1 MGVAQ
6 KSQKKKK
13 KNLEEKHR
21 TLFDINGSNIFL
33 DPSSKV
39 KKIKAKISKWDLI
52 KPKSFC
58 TAKETTDKMKRQH
71 TEWKKIF
78 ANDMMVNIC
87 CYWLGC
93 TITYCD
99 ESHISSYF
107 WQVLLGIIIRY
118 LFSDLQ
124 YFLENLVCCQVPAL
138 LRIMLSK
145 LMLKMYVCA
154 IIALCNAN
162 NLIKI

>member
-1 MGVAQ
+1 MGVAL

-78 ANDMMVNIC
+78 ANDMTDKGLIS
-87 CYWLGC
+87 
-93 TITYCD
+93 TIYKHTT
-99 ESHISSYF
+99 EHQKQIS
-107 WQVLLGIIIRY
+107 
-118 LFSDLQ
+118 
-124 YFLENLVCCQVPAL
+124 
-138 LRIMLSK
+138 
-145 LMLKMYVCA
+145 
-154 IIALCNAN
+154 
-162 NLIKI
+162 

>member
-1 MGVAQ
+1 MIQQFHFWAYTQ
-6 KSQKKKK
+6 KNWKK
-13 KNLEEKHR
+13 
-21 TLFDINGSNIFL
+21 
-33 DPSSKV
+33 
-39 KKIKAKISKWDLI
+39 DL
-52 KPKSFC
+52 
-58 TAKETTDKMKRQH
+58 KETTDKMKRQH

-124 YFLENLVCCQVPAL
+124 YFLESLVCCQVPAL

-162 NLIKI
+162 NLIKIWNTSTQRCLWPGYYLATISFFSHTFNL